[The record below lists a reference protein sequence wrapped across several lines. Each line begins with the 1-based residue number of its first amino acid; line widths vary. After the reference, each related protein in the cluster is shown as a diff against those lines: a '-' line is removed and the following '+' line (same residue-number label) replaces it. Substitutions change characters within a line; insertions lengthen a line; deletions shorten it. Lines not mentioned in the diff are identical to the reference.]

1 MQLGTRWNVGAAA
14 PSRLDEALV
23 VAVRQVEAEL
33 ADESVD
39 TAGWGWTLTYLE
51 GKPRVELD
59 DGTSIHLDDA
69 GRAQV
74 TNPDDAAE
82 ED

>member
-1 MQLGTRWNVGAAA
+1 MQLGRRWNVGAEA
-14 PSRLDEALV
+14 PRELPEAV
-23 VAVRQVEAEL
+23 AVAVREVEDEL
-33 ADESVD
+33 TSESVD

-51 GKPRVELD
+51 GKPMVALD

-69 GRAQV
+69 GHAQV
-74 TNPDDAAE
+74 TNPDDAGE